1 MSGSHTEVEARLQ
14 AIADAAARSRG
25 VDLIELGYHRSG
37 RRQVVRIFVDKVG
50 GVTIDECA
58 EVSRRI
64 SADLDAADV
73 LEGRYTLEVSS
84 PGIDRPLKSAA
95 DFRRK
100 VGREASVRY
109 GADSDKPATVEGM
122 IGEVGD
128 DFVMIGN
135 TKLAIT
141 EVIEGKLVV

>member
-1 MSGSHTEVEARLQ
+1 MSGSHTDVEARLQ

-25 VDLIELGYHRSG
+25 VDLIELGYYRSG

-50 GVTIDECA
+50 GVTVDECA

-64 SADLDAADV
+64 SADLDVADV

-84 PGIDRPLKSAA
+84 PGIDRPLKTAD

-100 VGREASVRY
+100 VGRDVSVRY
-109 GADSDKPATVEGM
+109 VAGDEKPVTVEGT
-122 IGEVGD
+122 IGDVSD
-128 DFVMIGN
+128 DFVTIGE
-135 TKLAIT
+135 TKLALK